1 MRAPAARRSGVG
13 LTIPLDGVD
22 APADGR
28 TADLLALDTALDK
41 LAARDP
47 RQARLV
53 ELRYF
58 GGLTVDEA
66 AAVLDVAAITVK
78 RDWAMART
86 WLYRELGGTY
96 DCDAGLDAGQ
106 AALSRRP
113 GTPARRP
120 NGLRQG
126 AGRQPRSVR
135 RSHVSAP
142 GAASCRGVPQHTPA
156 LPDAT

>member
-1 MRAPAARRSGVG
+1 MRRLLVDHARTRGAAKRGVG

-22 APADGR
+22 EPAEGKS
-28 TADLLALDTALDK
+28 ADLLALDSALDK

-58 GGLTVDEA
+58 GGLTIDEA

-86 WLYRELGGTY
+86 WLYRELGG
-96 DCDAGLDAGQ
+96 
-106 AALSRRP
+106 
-113 GTPARRP
+113 
-120 NGLRQG
+120 
-126 AGRQPRSVR
+126 
-135 RSHVSAP
+135 
-142 GAASCRGVPQHTPA
+142 AS
-156 LPDAT
+156 